1 MVAATDCA
9 RLSGSHAGR
18 WQTTGAVSGS
28 HHRRMVF
35 ADALMYAELHCH
47 TAYSFL
53 DGASPPD
60 EILAEAHRH
69 GYPALA
75 LTDRNGIYG
84 SLAFAHAAQPLGIQA
99 ITGAA
104 VTLTDGSEL
113 NLLAETP
120 QGYTNLCRLLT
131 TTHLGAERLD
141 PRLPLT
147 ALEEQHDG
155 LIILSGSRQD
165 GLLPRTFEN
174 DGLIAA
180 RKLAER
186 CQAIYGADRFY
197 VELQR
202 NYVRG
207 DRALTRSLMDVADA
221 ARLGVVA
228 SGNVHYHVR
237 ARHRLHDVLTAI
249 RHRTTLDGSHGV
261 RRPNSEFY
269 LRPPAEVAEL
279 FADCP
284 DAVANTLALAERCRA
299 FDLTRDLGYGF
310 PDFRGA
316 DRAPAPQA
324 LAELCR
330 ARLDERYPEGSLN
343 RPPAVRR
350 LEDELKLIEHHK
362 LSGFFLVYHDL
373 FDLAREVATDVR
385 RGSRRASGN
394 LLPGRGRGSSVSSIV
409 CYLLGLSHIDP
420 IANKLFLGRFLNET
434 LASVPD
440 IDLDLPRE
448 IREEL
453 IRRVYT
459 RYGAEYV
466 GLVCSFPTYRLRSAV
481 REIGKALDLPLGEIE
496 LVAKLSDGR
505 SDGLSDEMEH
515 LPGFAGR
522 KDAPL
527 WKELCQLAHEIRG
540 LPRHVSQHPGGRII
554 SSRPLIELVPLERAA
569 MEDRVVCQWDKDS
582 CDDARFIKID
592 FLALGMLSLVE
603 ECVELIARRTGTP
616 PDLSRIDFEDPAIY
630 YRICAGDTIGLFQI
644 ESRAQIQMI
653 RRSRPRNLEDLAVE
667 VAIVRPGPIVGGAVN
682 PYVRRREEQRRAY
695 ASGRAY
701 EPPVD
706 HPLLRD
712 CLSET
717 LGVILYQDQVLQVCQ
732 ALAGFT
738 TGQSEALRRAM
749 SRRRS
754 HDLIGGFWE
763 EFRAGALARGVP
775 EAAAEK
781 VFGHVIAFSEF
792 GFPKSHAAA
801 FGLLAYQSAWL
812 RYYHPVEYYC
822 ALFNNQPMGF
832 YSLDALGRDAKRN
845 EVEIRL
851 PDVNLSDVWCT
862 VEGGKGRL
870 KAGEGGRGAD
880 AVRVGLGFI
889 RDWSEETATAV
900 VDERAR
906 GPFRSVGDFV
916 RRAPPKLKRSAI
928 EHLVWVGGC
937 DGFGLT
943 RRELLWQ
950 VGLWLPPESEHGV
963 DARARRQLDLA
974 LNHPHEGL
982 RFGGLEAAER
992 PLAAYDVLGFA
1003 ASGHPL
1009 SLLRGA
1015 LPPGIVQS
1023 DTLPRREH
1031 GAWVEVAGL
1040 VVARQ
1045 RPETAKGIIFVLLED
1060 ETRMTNVSAR
1070 HDVYTE
1076 YRTAIRGEPL
1086 LWVRGKLAKDDGTV
1100 NVIAEEAKGLQINCG
1115 LRIADCGL
1123 EDPPVESAIRN
1134 PQSGLAS
1141 LKTFR

>member
-1 MVAATDCA
+1 
-9 RLSGSHAGR
+9 
-18 WQTTGAVSGS
+18 
-28 HHRRMVF
+28 
-35 ADALMYAELHCH
+35 MYIELHCH
-47 TAYSFL
+47 SAFSFL
-53 DGASPPD
+53 DGASLP
-60 EILAEAHRH
+60 EQLALTASQL
-69 GYPALA
+69 GYAGLA
-75 LTDRNGIYG
+75 LTDHNGLYG
-84 SLAFAHAAQPLGIQA
+84 SLAFAHEAKQLGLQA
-99 ITGAA
+99 LTGAEL
-104 VTLTDGSEL
+104 TLRDGSHVT
-113 NLLAETP
+113 LLAETP
-120 QGYTNLCRLLT
+120 DGYANLCRLIT
-131 TTHLGAERLD
+131 EAHLGSADRRD
-141 PRLPLT
+141 PRLDF
-147 ALEEQHDG
+147 ASLEARHAG
-155 LIILSGSRQD
+155 LIVLSGCRT
-165 GLLPRTFEN
+165 GLLPRILMHEGVT
-174 DGLIAA
+174 AA
-180 RKLAER
+180 RAFAER
-186 CQAIYGADRFY
+186 CRAVFGAERFY

-249 RHRTTLDGSHGV
+249 RHRATLDGSHGV

-269 LRPPAEVAEL
+269 LRPPAEAAAL

-284 DAVANTLALAERCRA
+284 GAVANTRAIAERCRA
-299 FDLTRDLGYGF
+299 FDLTRDSGYGF

-316 DRAPAPQA
+316 DRSPAPQA

-330 ARLDERYPEGSLN
+330 ARLDERYPAGSEP
-343 RPPAVRR
+343 RGEAERR
-350 LEDELKLIEHHK
+350 LAEELTLIEHHR

-373 FDLAREVATDVR
+373 FDLAREVAADVR
-385 RGSRRASGN
+385 RGSRRAMGN

-420 IANKLFLGRFLNET
+420 IANKLFLGRFLNES

-440 IDLDLPRE
+440 IDLDFPRE

-453 IRRVYT
+453 IRRVYK
-459 RYGAEYV
+459 RYGNEHV

-481 REIGKALDLPLGEIE
+481 REIGKALDLPQGEIE
-496 LVAKLSDGR
+496 QVAKLADRR
-505 SDGLSDEMEH
+505 SGELADELDQ

-522 KDAPL
+522 RAAPL
-527 WKELCQLAHEIRG
+527 WKELCELAEEIAG
-540 LPRHVSQHPGGRII
+540 LPRHVSQHVGGMII
-554 SSRPLIELVPLERAA
+554 SSRPLVEVVPLERAA

-582 CDDARFIKID
+582 CDDARFVKID

-603 ECVELIARRTGTP
+603 ECFELIAARAGKP
-616 PDLSRIDFEDPAIY
+616 PDLSRIDFEDPAVY
-630 YRICAGDTIGLFQI
+630 DRICRGDTVGLFQI

-653 RRSRPRNLEDLAVE
+653 RRTRPTNLEDLAVE

-682 PYVRRREEQRRAY
+682 PYVRRREEQRRARE
-695 ASGRAY
+695 AGRPY

-712 CLSET
+712 VLAET

-738 TGQSEALRRAM
+738 AGQAEALRRAM

-754 HDLIGGFWE
+754 RELMAGFWE
-763 EFRAGALARGVP
+763 EFRDGAAARAVP
-775 EAAAEK
+775 EQTAER
-781 VFGHVIAFSEF
+781 VFTQVIAFSEF

-812 RYYHPVEYYC
+812 RHYHPAEYYC

-845 EVEIRL
+845 GIEIRL
-851 PDVNLSDVWCT
+851 PDVNVSDVWCT
-862 VEGGKGRL
+862 IEKG
-870 KAGEGGRGAD
+870 AGSGEQGAVHSD
-880 AVRVGLGFI
+880 AVRVGLGFV

-900 VDERAR
+900 VIEREQR
-906 GPFRSVGDFV
+906 GPYASVGDFV
-916 RRAPPKLKRSAI
+916 RRAPPKLKRTAI

-963 DARARRQLDLA
+963 DARARRQLELA

-992 PLAAYDVLGFA
+992 LLAEYDVLGFA

-1015 LPPGIVQS
+1015 LPPGVVQS

-1045 RPETAKGIIFVLLED
+1045 RPETAKGFIFVLVED
-1060 ETRMTNVSAR
+1060 EAGMVNVIVR
-1070 HDVYTE
+1070 PDVYE
-1076 YRTAIRGEPL
+1076 RYRTAVRGEPL

-1100 NVIAEEAKGLQINCG
+1100 NVIAEEAQG
-1115 LRIADCGL
+1115 LRLGTRNAERGTNS
-1123 EDPPVESAIRN
+1123 ESDSSAF
-1134 PQSGLAS
+1134 PLPHSAFAF
-1141 LKTFR
+1141 LKSMRRVAPESKDWG